1 MSTIT
6 FSPAYDARPLRVVRP
21 ARPATRPT
29 AGPGELRL
37 TRRGRL
43 VVFAAALIV
52 AFAVAFVLAGGSS
65 ASDSSA
71 VIEPSA
77 TERIVVEPGQTLW
90 AIAADHAADGE
101 VRETV
106 HAIERLNGLESPM
119 LVAGQEL
126 FVPASND

>member
-1 MSTIT
+1 MSTIS
-6 FSPAYDARPLRVVRP
+6 FSPTYDARPLRVVRP
-21 ARPATRPT
+21 AAR
-29 AGPGELRL
+29 PGELRL

-43 VVFAAALIV
+43 VVFVAALLV

-65 ASDSSA
+65 ASDSSTQ
-71 VIEPSA
+71 IEPSA

-126 FVPASND
+126 YVPASSD

>member
-1 MSTIT
+1 MSTIS

-21 ARPATRPT
+21 SRPAAR
-29 AGPGELRL
+29 PGELRL

-43 VVFAAALIV
+43 VVFAAALVV

-65 ASDSSA
+65 ASDSSSR
-71 VIEPSA
+71 ISPTA

-90 AIAADHAADGE
+90 AIAAEHAADGE

-126 FVPASND
+126 FVPASGD